1 MRFLIGQLMHE
12 TNTFSNVTTT
22 EAAFRQR
29 EWAYGEAFGANHRG
43 VRSFVGG
50 MLDEAAR
57 LGIEAVPVFGAAAVP
72 SGIIA
77 RTAFERLK
85 QELLLGIEA
94 AGTFDAICLALHGA
108 GVAEGVDDIE
118 GDLLR
123 AVRERIG
130 KAVPLVVTLDLHA
143 NLTPLMVEHADLLIG
158 NLEYPHI
165 DSYERGQE
173 AVGLASRIVT
183 GDIHPVMHMAK
194 PPLLIP
200 TIGTA
205 FEPIRSINKYCRE
218 AEASSIN
225 LLNCTFY
232 HGFSYADVPEA
243 GIAVLVIANGDR
255 KLAERTA
262 EKLAAKVIELKPQF
276 YPKHPSPKEGIE
288 LALRSEARPI
298 VLNETSD
305 NPGAGTPGDGTYLL
319 RAMLE
324 RRLSEACFAFIY
336 DPQTAEQ
343 AHAAGVGA
351 TIDIRLGGKTDEL
364 HGAPLELRAYVK
376 ALTDGQFV
384 TTSPMG
390 RGTRS
395 DLGKSARLQTDGL
408 DFIVCSV
415 RNQVF
420 DEQIFLLHGI
430 DVRAKKIVGL
440 KSSHHFRAAFE
451 PLCERIITVDSPGLS
466 MFDFTAFRFE
476 RVRRPIF
483 PLDREIDL

>member
-1 MRFLIGQLMHE
+1 MRFLIGQMIHE
-12 TNTFSNVTTT
+12 TNTFSNVVTT

-29 EWAYGEAFGANHRG
+29 EWAYGEQFGANHRG

-50 MLDEAAR
+50 MLDEARR
-57 LGIEAVPVFGAAAVP
+57 LGIDAVPVFGAAAVP

-77 RTAFERLK
+77 RTAYERIK
-85 QELLLGIEA
+85 QELLRGIEA
-94 AGTFDAICLALHGA
+94 AGDFDAVCLALHGA

-118 GDLLR
+118 GELLR
-123 AVRERIG
+123 AVRERFG

-158 NLEYPHI
+158 NREYPHI
-165 DSYERGQE
+165 DSYERGVE
-173 AVGLASRIVT
+173 AVGLAKRMVEGEIR
-183 GDIHPVMHMAK
+183 PVMHMAK
-194 PPLLIP
+194 PALLIP

-205 FEPIRSINKYCRE
+205 FEPIRSLNAYCLD
-218 AEASSIN
+218 AEKSSDAV
-225 LLNCTFY
+225 LNCTFY
-232 HGFSYADVPEA
+232 HGFPYADIREA
-243 GIAVLVIANGDR
+243 GIAVLAITNGDR
-255 KLAERTA
+255 ALAERTA
-262 EKLAAKVIELKPQF
+262 ETLAAKAMERKPHF
-276 YPKHPSPKEGIE
+276 YPEHPSPEEGIE
-288 LALRSEARPI
+288 LALRSEARPV

-305 NPGAGTPGDGTYLL
+305 NPGAGTPGDGTFLL

-324 RRLSEACFAFIY
+324 ARLSEACFAFIY
-336 DPQTAEQ
+336 DPEAAEQ

-376 ALTDGQFV
+376 ALTDGKFV

-390 RGTRS
+390 RGTKS
-395 DLGKSARLQTDGL
+395 DLGKSVRLQAEGL

-430 DVRAKKIVGL
+430 DVRAMKIVGL

-451 PLCERIITVDSPGLS
+451 PLCERIVTVDSPGLS
-466 MFDFTAFRFE
+466 MFDFTAFRYE
-476 RVRRPIF
+476 HVRRPIY
-483 PLDREIDL
+483 PLDRE